1 MDWSFIN
8 NVRLLFYCKMI
19 KQILFILFIILLP
32 FGVFAQTSEEQKIVN
47 KINKFNS
54 EISSIE
60 CDFVQT
66 KHLQILNDK
75 MVSYGKMYY
84 QQPDKLRWEYKKPY
98 TYVFIL
104 NGTKV
109 YLKKESRNDVID
121 IKQNKVFK
129 SIAEIMMNSVIG
141 KCLTNNKEFKVSI
154 LDVNNQWVASLIPQK
169 KELKQMYS
177 KIILYFGKA
186 NSIIQ
191 KVEMIE
197 KNGDKTII
205 ELKNVKLNKP
215 VNANSF
221 S

>member
-1 MDWSFIN
+1 MK
-8 NVRLLFYCKMI
+8 RLLVICSMLL
-19 KQILFILFIILLP
+19 LFLVVKAQMSQDAII
-32 FGVFAQTSEEQKIVN
+32 A
-47 KINKFNS
+47 KINAAVSK
-54 EISSIE
+54 IE
-60 CDFVQT
+60 TMQCDFVQT
-66 KHLQILNDK
+66 KHMKMLNNK
-75 MVSYGKMYY
+75 MVSTGIMAYK
-84 QQPDKLRWEYKKPY
+84 QSDKLRWEYKKPY

-154 LDVNNQWVASLIPQK
+154 SDVNNQWVASLIPQK

-186 NSIIQ
+186 SSIIQ

>member
-1 MDWSFIN
+1 MK
-8 NVRLLFYCKMI
+8 RLLVICSMLL
-19 KQILFILFIILLP
+19 LFLVVKAQMSQDAII
-32 FGVFAQTSEEQKIVN
+32 A
-47 KINKFNS
+47 KINAAVSK
-54 EISSIE
+54 IE
-60 CDFVQT
+60 TMQCDFVQT
-66 KHLQILNDK
+66 KHMKMLNNK
-75 MVSYGKMYY
+75 MVSTGIMAYK
-84 QQPDKLRWEYKKPY
+84 QSDKLRWEYKKPY

-109 YLKKESRNDVID
+109 YLKKESQNDVID

-154 LDVNNQWVASLIPQK
+154 SDVNNQWVASLIPQK

-186 NSIIQ
+186 SSIIQ

>member
-1 MDWSFIN
+1 MK
-8 NVRLLFYCKMI
+8 RLLVICSMLL
-19 KQILFILFIILLP
+19 LFLVVKAQMSQDAII
-32 FGVFAQTSEEQKIVN
+32 A
-47 KINKFNS
+47 KINAAVSK
-54 EISSIE
+54 IE
-60 CDFVQT
+60 TMQCDFVQT
-66 KHLQILNDK
+66 KHMKMLNNK
-75 MVSYGKMYY
+75 MVSTGIMAYK
-84 QQPDKLRWEYKKPY
+84 QSDKLRWEYKKPY

>member
-1 MDWSFIN
+1 MK
-8 NVRLLFYCKMI
+8 RLLLICSMLL
-19 KQILFILFIILLP
+19 LFLVVEAQVSQDAII
-32 FGVFAQTSEEQKIVN
+32 A
-47 KINKFNS
+47 KINAAVSK
-54 EISSIE
+54 IE
-60 CDFVQT
+60 TMQCDFVQT
-66 KHLQILNDK
+66 KHMKMLNNK
-75 MVSYGKMYY
+75 MVSTGIMVYK
-84 QQPDKLRWEYKKPY
+84 QNDKLRWEYKTPY

-129 SIAEIMMNSVIG
+129 SIAEIMMNSVVG
-141 KCLTNNKEFKVSI
+141 KCLTNNKEFNVSI
-154 LDVNNQWVASLIPQK
+154 LDENKQWVASLIPQK

-177 KIILYFGKA
+177 KIILYLGKA
-186 NSIIQ
+186 TSIIQ

-221 S
+221 SL

>member
-1 MDWSFIN
+1 ML
-8 NVRLLFYCKMI
+8 LLFLVVKAQMS
-19 KQILFILFIILLP
+19 QDAII
-32 FGVFAQTSEEQKIVN
+32 A
-47 KINKFNS
+47 KINVAVSK
-54 EISSIE
+54 IE
-60 CDFVQT
+60 TMQCDFVQT
-66 KHLQILNDK
+66 KHMKMLNNK
-75 MVSYGKMYY
+75 MVSTGIMAYK
-84 QQPDKLRWEYKKPY
+84 QSDKLRWEYKKPY

>member
-1 MDWSFIN
+1 ML
-8 NVRLLFYCKMI
+8 LLFLVVKA
-19 KQILFILFIILLP
+19 QLSQDAII
-32 FGVFAQTSEEQKIVN
+32 A
-47 KINKFNS
+47 KINAAVSK
-54 EISSIE
+54 IE
-60 CDFVQT
+60 TMQCDFVQT
-66 KHLQILNDK
+66 KHMKMLNNK
-75 MVSYGKMYY
+75 MVSTGIMAYK
-84 QQPDKLRWEYKKPY
+84 QSDKLRWEYKKPY

-154 LDVNNQWVASLIPQK
+154 SDVNNQWVASLIPQK

>member
-1 MDWSFIN
+1 MK
-8 NVRLLFYCKMI
+8 RLLVICSMLL
-19 KQILFILFIILLP
+19 LFLVVKAQMSQDAII
-32 FGVFAQTSEEQKIVN
+32 A
-47 KINKFNS
+47 KINVAVSK
-54 EISSIE
+54 IE
-60 CDFVQT
+60 TMQCDFVQT
-66 KHLQILNDK
+66 KHMKMLNNK
-75 MVSYGKMYY
+75 MVSTGIMAYK
-84 QQPDKLRWEYKKPY
+84 QSDKLRWEYKKPY

-109 YLKKESRNDVID
+109 YLKKESRNEVID

-154 LDVNNQWVASLIPQK
+154 SDVNNQWVASLIPQK

-186 NSIIQ
+186 SSIIQ

>member
-1 MDWSFIN
+1 ML
-8 NVRLLFYCKMI
+8 LLFLVVKA
-19 KQILFILFIILLP
+19 QLSQDAII
-32 FGVFAQTSEEQKIVN
+32 A
-47 KINKFNS
+47 KINAAVSK
-54 EISSIE
+54 IE
-60 CDFVQT
+60 TIQCDFVQT
-66 KHLQILNDK
+66 KHMKMLNNK
-75 MVSYGKMYY
+75 MVSTGIMAYK
-84 QQPDKLRWEYKKPY
+84 QSDKLRWEYKKPY

>member
-1 MDWSFIN
+1 ML
-8 NVRLLFYCKMI
+8 LLFLVVKA
-19 KQILFILFIILLP
+19 QLSQDAII
-32 FGVFAQTSEEQKIVN
+32 A
-47 KINKFNS
+47 KINAAVSK
-54 EISSIE
+54 IE
-60 CDFVQT
+60 TMQCDFVQT
-66 KHLQILNDK
+66 KHMKMLNNK
-75 MVSYGKMYY
+75 MVSTGIMAYK
-84 QQPDKLRWEYKKPY
+84 QSDKLRWEYKKPY

>member
-1 MDWSFIN
+1 MMK
-8 NVRLLFYCKMI
+8 RLLLICSMLL
-19 KQILFILFIILLP
+19 LFLVVEAQVSQDAII
-32 FGVFAQTSEEQKIVN
+32 A
-47 KINKFNS
+47 KINAAVSK
-54 EISSIE
+54 IE
-60 CDFVQT
+60 TMQCDFVQT
-66 KHLQILNDK
+66 KHMKMLNNK
-75 MVSYGKMYY
+75 MVSTGIMVYK
-84 QQPDKLRWEYKKPY
+84 QNDKLRWEYKIPY

-129 SIAEIMMNSVIG
+129 SIAEIMMNSVVG
-141 KCLTNNKEFKVSI
+141 KCLTNNKEFNVSI
-154 LDVNNQWVASLIPQK
+154 LDENKQWVASLIPQK

-177 KIILYFGKA
+177 KIILYLGKA
-186 NSIIQ
+186 TSIIQ

-221 S
+221 SL

>member
-1 MDWSFIN
+1 MK
-8 NVRLLFYCKMI
+8 RLLVICSMLL
-19 KQILFILFIILLP
+19 LFLVVKAQMSQDAII
-32 FGVFAQTSEEQKIVN
+32 A
-47 KINKFNS
+47 KINAAVSK
-54 EISSIE
+54 IE
-60 CDFVQT
+60 TMQCDFVQT
-66 KHLQILNDK
+66 KHMKMLNNK
-75 MVSYGKMYY
+75 MVSTGIMAYK
-84 QQPDKLRWEYKKPY
+84 QSDKLRWEYKKPY

-141 KCLTNNKEFKVSI
+141 KCLTNNTESKVSI
-154 LDVNNQWVASLIPQK
+154 SDVNNQWVASLIPQK

-186 NSIIQ
+186 SSIIQ

>member
-1 MDWSFIN
+1 
-8 NVRLLFYCKMI
+8 MI

>member
-1 MDWSFIN
+1 ML
-8 NVRLLFYCKMI
+8 LLFLVVKA
-19 KQILFILFIILLP
+19 QLSQDAII
-32 FGVFAQTSEEQKIVN
+32 A
-47 KINKFNS
+47 KINAAVSK
-54 EISSIE
+54 IE
-60 CDFVQT
+60 TMQCDFVQT
-66 KHLQILNDK
+66 KHMKMLNNK
-75 MVSYGKMYY
+75 MVSTGIMAYK
-84 QQPDKLRWEYKKPY
+84 QSDKLRWEYKKPY

-154 LDVNNQWVASLIPQK
+154 SDVNNQWVASLIPQK

-186 NSIIQ
+186 SSIIQ

>member
-1 MDWSFIN
+1 ML
-8 NVRLLFYCKMI
+8 LLFLVVKA
-19 KQILFILFIILLP
+19 QLSQDAII
-32 FGVFAQTSEEQKIVN
+32 A
-47 KINKFNS
+47 KINAAVSK
-54 EISSIE
+54 IE
-60 CDFVQT
+60 TMQCDFVQT
-66 KHLQILNDK
+66 KHMKMLNNK
-75 MVSYGKMYY
+75 MVSTGIMAYK
-84 QQPDKLRWEYKKPY
+84 QSDKLRWEYKKPY

-186 NSIIQ
+186 SSIIQ

>member
-1 MDWSFIN
+1 MK
-8 NVRLLFYCKMI
+8 RLLVICSMLL
-19 KQILFILFIILLP
+19 LFLVVKAQMSQDAII
-32 FGVFAQTSEEQKIVN
+32 A
-47 KINKFNS
+47 KINVAVSK
-54 EISSIE
+54 IE
-60 CDFVQT
+60 TMQCDFVQT
-66 KHLQILNDK
+66 KHMKMLNNK
-75 MVSYGKMYY
+75 MVSTGIMAYK
-84 QQPDKLRWEYKKPY
+84 QSDKLRWEYKKPY

-154 LDVNNQWVASLIPQK
+154 SDVNNQWVASLIPQK

>member
-1 MDWSFIN
+1 ML
-8 NVRLLFYCKMI
+8 LLFLVVKAQMS
-19 KQILFILFIILLP
+19 QDAII
-32 FGVFAQTSEEQKIVN
+32 A
-47 KINKFNS
+47 KINVAVSK
-54 EISSIE
+54 IKTMQ

-66 KHLQILNDK
+66 KHMKMLNNK
-75 MVSYGKMYY
+75 MVSTGIMAYK
-84 QQPDKLRWEYKKPY
+84 QSDKLRWEYKKPY

-154 LDVNNQWVASLIPQK
+154 SDVNNQWVASLIPQK

-186 NSIIQ
+186 SSIIQ

>member
-1 MDWSFIN
+1 MKRLVVICSML
-8 NVRLLFYCKMI
+8 LLFLVVKA
-19 KQILFILFIILLP
+19 QLSQDAII
-32 FGVFAQTSEEQKIVN
+32 A
-47 KINKFNS
+47 KINAAVSK
-54 EISSIE
+54 IE
-60 CDFVQT
+60 TMQCDFVQT
-66 KHLQILNDK
+66 KHMKMLNNK
-75 MVSYGKMYY
+75 MVSTGIMAYK
-84 QQPDKLRWEYKKPY
+84 QSDKLRWEYKKPY

-154 LDVNNQWVASLIPQK
+154 SDVNNQWVASLIPQK

>member
-1 MDWSFIN
+1 ML
-8 NVRLLFYCKMI
+8 LLFLVVKA
-19 KQILFILFIILLP
+19 QLSQDAII
-32 FGVFAQTSEEQKIVN
+32 V
-47 KINKFNS
+47 KINAAVSK
-54 EISSIE
+54 IE
-60 CDFVQT
+60 TMQCDFVQT
-66 KHLQILNDK
+66 KHMKMLNNK
-75 MVSYGKMYY
+75 MVSTGIMAYK
-84 QQPDKLRWEYKKPY
+84 QSDKLRWEYKKPY

>member
-1 MDWSFIN
+1 MK
-8 NVRLLFYCKMI
+8 RLLVICSMLL
-19 KQILFILFIILLP
+19 LFLVVKAQMSQDAII
-32 FGVFAQTSEEQKIVN
+32 A
-47 KINKFNS
+47 KINVAVSK
-54 EISSIE
+54 IE
-60 CDFVQT
+60 TMQCDFVQT
-66 KHLQILNDK
+66 KHMKMLNNK
-75 MVSYGKMYY
+75 MVSTGIMAYK
-84 QQPDKLRWEYKKPY
+84 QSDKLRWEYKKPY

-129 SIAEIMMNSVIG
+129 SIAAIMMNSVIG

-154 LDVNNQWVASLIPQK
+154 SDVNNQWVASLIPQK

-186 NSIIQ
+186 SSIIQ

>member
-1 MDWSFIN
+1 MK
-8 NVRLLFYCKMI
+8 RLLVICSMLL
-19 KQILFILFIILLP
+19 LFLVVKAQLSQDAII
-32 FGVFAQTSEEQKIVN
+32 V
-47 KINKFNS
+47 KINAAVSK
-54 EISSIE
+54 IE
-60 CDFVQT
+60 TMQCDFVQT
-66 KHLQILNDK
+66 KHMKMLNNK
-75 MVSYGKMYY
+75 MVSTGIMAYK
-84 QQPDKLRWEYKKPY
+84 QSDKLRWEYKKPY

-215 VNANSF
+215 VNGNSF

>member
-1 MDWSFIN
+1 ML
-8 NVRLLFYCKMI
+8 LLFLVVKAQMS
-19 KQILFILFIILLP
+19 QDAII
-32 FGVFAQTSEEQKIVN
+32 A
-47 KINKFNS
+47 KINVAVSK
-54 EISSIE
+54 IE
-60 CDFVQT
+60 TMQCDFVQT
-66 KHLQILNDK
+66 KHMKMLNNK
-75 MVSYGKMYY
+75 MVSTGIMAYK
-84 QQPDKLRWEYKKPY
+84 QSDKLRWEYKKPY

-154 LDVNNQWVASLIPQK
+154 SDVNNQWVASLIPQK

>member
-1 MDWSFIN
+1 ML
-8 NVRLLFYCKMI
+8 LLFLVVKA
-19 KQILFILFIILLP
+19 QLSQDAII
-32 FGVFAQTSEEQKIVN
+32 A
-47 KINKFNS
+47 KINVAVSK
-54 EISSIE
+54 IE
-60 CDFVQT
+60 TMQCDFVQT
-66 KHLQILNDK
+66 KHMKMLNNK
-75 MVSYGKMYY
+75 MVSTGIMAYK
-84 QQPDKLRWEYKKPY
+84 QSDKLRWEYKKPY

-154 LDVNNQWVASLIPQK
+154 SDVNNQWVASLIPQK

>member
-1 MDWSFIN
+1 ML
-8 NVRLLFYCKMI
+8 LLFLVVKAQMS
-19 KQILFILFIILLP
+19 QDAII
-32 FGVFAQTSEEQKIVN
+32 A
-47 KINKFNS
+47 KINVAVSK
-54 EISSIE
+54 IE
-60 CDFVQT
+60 TMQCDFVQT
-66 KHLQILNDK
+66 KHMKMLNNK
-75 MVSYGKMYY
+75 MVSTGIMAYK
-84 QQPDKLRWEYKKPY
+84 QSDKLRWEYKKPY

-129 SIAEIMMNSVIG
+129 SIAAIMMNSVIG

-154 LDVNNQWVASLIPQK
+154 SDVNNQWVASLIPQK

-186 NSIIQ
+186 SSIIQ

>member
-1 MDWSFIN
+1 ML
-8 NVRLLFYCKMI
+8 LLFLVVKAQMS
-19 KQILFILFIILLP
+19 QDAII
-32 FGVFAQTSEEQKIVN
+32 A
-47 KINKFNS
+47 KINAAVSK
-54 EISSIE
+54 IE
-60 CDFVQT
+60 TMQCDFVQT
-66 KHLQILNDK
+66 KHMKMLNNK
-75 MVSYGKMYY
+75 MVSTGIMAYK
-84 QQPDKLRWEYKKPY
+84 QSDKLRWEYKKPY

-109 YLKKESRNDVID
+109 YLKKESQNDVID

-141 KCLTNNKEFKVSI
+141 KCLTNNTEFKVSI
-154 LDVNNQWVASLIPQK
+154 SDVNNQWVASLIPQK

-186 NSIIQ
+186 SSIIQ

>member
-1 MDWSFIN
+1 MK
-8 NVRLLFYCKMI
+8 RLLVICSMLL
-19 KQILFILFIILLP
+19 LFLVVKAQLSQDAII
-32 FGVFAQTSEEQKIVN
+32 V
-47 KINKFNS
+47 KINAAVSK
-54 EISSIE
+54 IE
-60 CDFVQT
+60 TMQCDFVQT
-66 KHLQILNDK
+66 KHMKMLNNK
-75 MVSYGKMYY
+75 MVSTGIMAYK
-84 QQPDKLRWEYKKPY
+84 QSDKLRWEYKKPY

>member
-1 MDWSFIN
+1 MK
-8 NVRLLFYCKMI
+8 RLLVVCSMLL
-19 KQILFILFIILLP
+19 LFLVVKAQLSQDAII
-32 FGVFAQTSEEQKIVN
+32 A
-47 KINKFNS
+47 KINAAVSK
-54 EISSIE
+54 IE
-60 CDFVQT
+60 TMQCDFVQT
-66 KHLQILNDK
+66 KHMKMLNNK
-75 MVSYGKMYY
+75 MVSTGIMAYK
-84 QQPDKLRWEYKKPY
+84 QSDKLRWEYKKPY

-141 KCLTNNKEFKVSI
+141 KCLTNNQEFKVSI
-154 LDVNNQWVASLIPQK
+154 SDVNNQWVASLIPQK

-186 NSIIQ
+186 SSIIQ

>member
-1 MDWSFIN
+1 MK
-8 NVRLLFYCKMI
+8 RLLVICSMLL
-19 KQILFILFIILLP
+19 LFLVVKAQMSQDAII
-32 FGVFAQTSEEQKIVN
+32 A
-47 KINKFNS
+47 KINVAVSK
-54 EISSIE
+54 IE
-60 CDFVQT
+60 TMQCDFVQT
-66 KHLQILNDK
+66 KHMKMLNNK
-75 MVSYGKMYY
+75 MVSTGIMAYK
-84 QQPDKLRWEYKKPY
+84 QSDKLRWEYKKPY

-154 LDVNNQWVASLIPQK
+154 SDVNNQWVASLIPQK

-186 NSIIQ
+186 SSIIQ

>member
-1 MDWSFIN
+1 MK
-8 NVRLLFYCKMI
+8 RLLVICSMLL
-19 KQILFILFIILLP
+19 LFLVVKAQLSQDAII
-32 FGVFAQTSEEQKIVN
+32 A
-47 KINKFNS
+47 KINAAVSK
-54 EISSIE
+54 IE
-60 CDFVQT
+60 TMQCDFVQT
-66 KHLQILNDK
+66 KHMKMLNNK
-75 MVSYGKMYY
+75 MVSTGIMAYK
-84 QQPDKLRWEYKKPY
+84 QSDKLRWEYKKPY

-154 LDVNNQWVASLIPQK
+154 SDVNNQWVASLIPQK

>member
-1 MDWSFIN
+1 ML
-8 NVRLLFYCKMI
+8 LLFLVVKAQMS
-19 KQILFILFIILLP
+19 QDAII
-32 FGVFAQTSEEQKIVN
+32 A
-47 KINKFNS
+47 KINAAVSK
-54 EISSIE
+54 IE
-60 CDFVQT
+60 TMQCDFVQT
-66 KHLQILNDK
+66 KHMKMLNNK
-75 MVSYGKMYY
+75 MVSTGIMAYK
-84 QQPDKLRWEYKKPY
+84 QSDKLRWEYKKPY

>member
-1 MDWSFIN
+1 ML
-8 NVRLLFYCKMI
+8 LLFLVVKAQMS
-19 KQILFILFIILLP
+19 QDAII
-32 FGVFAQTSEEQKIVN
+32 A
-47 KINKFNS
+47 KINAAVSK
-54 EISSIE
+54 IE
-60 CDFVQT
+60 TMQCDFVQT
-66 KHLQILNDK
+66 KHMKMLNNK
-75 MVSYGKMYY
+75 MVSTGIMAYK
-84 QQPDKLRWEYKKPY
+84 QSDKLRWEYKKPY

-154 LDVNNQWVASLIPQK
+154 SDVNNQWVASLIPQK

-186 NSIIQ
+186 SSIIQ

>member
-1 MDWSFIN
+1 ML
-8 NVRLLFYCKMI
+8 LLFLVVKAQMS
-19 KQILFILFIILLP
+19 QDAII
-32 FGVFAQTSEEQKIVN
+32 A
-47 KINKFNS
+47 KINAAVSK
-54 EISSIE
+54 IE
-60 CDFVQT
+60 TMQCDFVQT
-66 KHLQILNDK
+66 KHMKMLNNK
-75 MVSYGKMYY
+75 MVSTGIMAYK
-84 QQPDKLRWEYKKPY
+84 QSDKLRWEYKKPY

-109 YLKKESRNDVID
+109 YLKKESQNDVID

-154 LDVNNQWVASLIPQK
+154 SDVNNQWVASLIPQK

>member
-1 MDWSFIN
+1 ML
-8 NVRLLFYCKMI
+8 LLFLVVKAQMS
-19 KQILFILFIILLP
+19 QDAII
-32 FGVFAQTSEEQKIVN
+32 A
-47 KINKFNS
+47 KINVAVSK
-54 EISSIE
+54 IE
-60 CDFVQT
+60 TMQCDFVQT
-66 KHLQILNDK
+66 KHMKMLNNK
-75 MVSYGKMYY
+75 MVSTGIMAYK
-84 QQPDKLRWEYKKPY
+84 QSDKLRWEYKKPY

-154 LDVNNQWVASLIPQK
+154 SDVNNQWVASLIPQK

-186 NSIIQ
+186 SSIIQ